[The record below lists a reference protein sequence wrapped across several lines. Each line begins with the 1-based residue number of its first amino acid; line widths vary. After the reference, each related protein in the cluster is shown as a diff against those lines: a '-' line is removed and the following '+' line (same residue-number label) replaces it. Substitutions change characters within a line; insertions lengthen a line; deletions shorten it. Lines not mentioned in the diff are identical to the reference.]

1 MQRSGFLWIAKMA
14 PLVSPQWSY
23 SFVTQ
28 PIGGLYTLSSFFA
41 FS

>member
-1 MQRSGFLWIAKMA
+1 MA
-14 PLVSPQWSY
+14 PLVSPKRSY

-28 PIGGLYTLSSFFA
+28 PIGGLYIFSSFFA